1 MKQLLRIFAA
11 VLMFAGILAGCMTA
25 LLLLILMV
33 RFPPL
38 LICAVLAC
46 WFFSKLQNTKEKPS
60 QQADRTSMSSLK
72 AAHAGGLIFSF
83 LGLSHVKPTRNSA
96 RKISRACPALPAS

>member
-11 VLMFAGILAGCMTA
+11 MFMFAGIFAGLMTA

-38 LICAVLAC
+38 LIAAVLTC
-46 WFFSKLQNTKEKPS
+46 W
-60 QQADRTSMSSLK
+60 
-72 AAHAGGLIFSF
+72 IFSR
-83 LGLSHVKPTRNSA
+83 LGSTANKTPD
-96 RKISRACPALPAS
+96 

>member
-11 VLMFAGILAGCMTA
+11 VFMFACILAGCMTA

-38 LICAVLAC
+38 LIGAVLAC
-46 WFFSKLQNTKEKPS
+46 WVFSKLQNTKEKLS
-60 QQADRTSMSSLK
+60 QRTE
-72 AAHAGGLIFSF
+72 
-83 LGLSHVKPTRNSA
+83 
-96 RKISRACPALPAS
+96 